1 MLFVLRAR
9 TTTPAPSFT
18 TLLVWAL
25 GVAAV
30 IPLWTQQARDFCYAW
45 RKR

>member
-1 MLFVLRAR
+1 MI
-9 TTTPAPSFT
+9 
-18 TLLVWAL
+18 

-30 IPLWTQQARDFCYAW
+30 IPLWTQQAREFFFTW